1 MAWYEAGMLRDF
13 QLRFIH
19 FGVSMWILKT
29 ESDFEME
36 IVMQHRIGLVALI
49 LAILGLSGC
58 ATMSGDEC
66 MTSDWS
72 AIGYEDGS
80 RGYTMDRMGQ
90 HRKACAKHGVTPDF
104 VAYQDGRDRGLVEYC
119 QPGRGFSVGVNGGS
133 YQGVCHVNL
142 EGDFLDAYNT
152 GHHLYILRS
161 NVRRASSDI
170 HSKDRELERI
180 DEKVA
185 AKEAALI
192 SNETTQE
199 QRVYL
204 LADLKDLSERA
215 GTLEAEIK
223 DLYEVRARSQVELDQ
238 YQLIVADMGY

>member
-1 MAWYEAGMLRDF
+1 
-13 QLRFIH
+13 
-19 FGVSMWILKT
+19 
-29 ESDFEME
+29 
-36 IVMQHRIGLVALI
+36 MQHRISLLVLT
-49 LAILGLSGC
+49 LGVLGLSGC
-58 ATMSGDEC
+58 ATMSSDEC

-80 RGYTMDRMGQ
+80 HGYTMDRMGQ

-104 VAYQDGRDRGLVEYC
+104 TAYQDGRDRGLVDYC
-119 QPGRGFSVGVNGGS
+119 QPGRGFNVGANGGS

-152 GHHLYILRS
+152 GHHLYSLRS
-161 NVRRASSDI
+161 NVSRASSSI
-170 HSKDRELERI
+170 NSKNREIEKI
-180 DEKVA
+180 DDKVA
-185 AKEAALI
+185 VKEAALI

-204 LADLKDLSERA
+204 LADLKELSERA

-223 DLYEVRARSQVELDQ
+223 DLYEVRARSQVELEHF
-238 YQLIVADMGY
+238 QLVVADMGY